1 MQVDACS
8 KRANGDYP
16 VKWADLAVKPNFS
29 WPKVQVEIPF
39 EGRRVVLQ
47 PLTDKLS
54 CAISVFDDA
63 GITFDE
69 GGTVLSRF
77 LSRLAWSMNGGVVEL
92 FICGSNNPA
101 RPGLLGRGNYETSCW
116 AAVEPW
122 DYIYLP
128 SANNVNADLALG
140 LFREGLSVNS
150 VPFAFLSYF
159 KVLNITFSAGQPQKD
174 WINANLAKVW
184 YKPAV
189 DRIHEL
195 NKSESDLG
203 AYLYHQGRCAVA
215 HANGRPLV
223 NPDRYGDRRRLEL
236 DLPLMKE
243 IAALFIEQEFG
254 VLSDSAFWKY
264 LRYTNAK
271 SPELLK
277 KTVAADGRIVYAP
290 VG

>member
-1 MQVDACS
+1 M
-8 KRANGDYP
+8 
-16 VKWADLAVKPNFS
+16 KWVDLAVKPNFS
-29 WPKVQVEIPF
+29 WPKVQVDIPF
-39 EGRRVVLQ
+39 EGRRVALQ

-54 CAISVFDDA
+54 CTVSVFDDA
-63 GITFDE
+63 GLTLDE

-92 FICGSNNPA
+92 FFCGSNNPA

-116 AAVEPW
+116 AAVEPH
-122 DYIYLP
+122 DYLFLP
-128 SANNVNADLALG
+128 SASNVNADLALG

-159 KVLNITFSAGQPQKD
+159 KVLNIAFPAGQPQKD
-174 WINANLAKVW
+174 WINANLAKIW
-184 YKPAV
+184 YQPAV

-215 HANGRPLV
+215 HANGTPLV
-223 NPDRYGDRRRLEL
+223 NPDRYGDKRRLEL

-243 IAALFIEQEFG
+243 IAALFIEQEFH
-254 VLSDSAFWKY
+254 VLSKDAFWKY
-264 LRYTNAK
+264 LRDTNVK
-271 SPELLK
+271 SPDLLK
-277 KTVAADGRIVYAP
+277 KTVTADGKIVYAP
-290 VG
+290 VT